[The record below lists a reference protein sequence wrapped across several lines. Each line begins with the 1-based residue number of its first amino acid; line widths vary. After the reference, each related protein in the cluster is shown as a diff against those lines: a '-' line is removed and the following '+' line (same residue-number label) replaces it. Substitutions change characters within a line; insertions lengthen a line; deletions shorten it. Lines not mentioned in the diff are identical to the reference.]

1 MLPALLA
8 SAAAAKGG
16 GGGGGGGGM
25 GLSQSSSAQSSAAN
39 SGNHMVIGQKP
50 SPNYP
55 MFDFGET
62 TTSAASVLSSISP
75 PLVIGFAVVAAAF
88 VWGISRG

>member
-39 SGNHMVIGQKP
+39 SGNHMVIGQKQ

-55 MFDFGET
+55 MFDFGEAT
-62 TTSAASVLSSISP
+62 GSTGILSTLSP
-75 PLVIGFAVVAAAF
+75 PLVIGFAVVAAVF